1 MSYGGAVR
9 ASTTAAAETPR
20 HRAAPLPPSER
31 RAAIIAATL
40 PLLRTIGPSVTT
52 REIARAA
59 AVAEGT
65 IFSVFVDKD
74 DLLEAAARAGF
85 DPAPTVAGLGAINSA
100 LPIDTRLR
108 EAVELLQPY
117 LDGVWQLMSTLCVG
131 RDKSRRDENFFAPL
145 AEALGRLLERD
156 RRDLRVAPTAAGHLL
171 LSVIVASSHPMIAGP
186 EASSPPE
193 IVTLFLD
200 GARR

>member
-1 MSYGGAVR
+1 MLMAVR
-9 ASTTAAAETPR
+9 ASTTATADPPR

-59 AVAEGT
+59 GIAEGT
-65 IFSVFVDKD
+65 IFSVFADKD

-85 DPAPTVAGLGAINSA
+85 DPGPTATQLDAIGSA
-100 LPIDTRLR
+100 RSIDDRLA
-108 EAVELLQPY
+108 EAVELLQAY
-117 LDGVWQLMSTLCVG
+117 LDGVWQLMSTLGVG
-131 RDKSRRDENFFAPL
+131 RDKSHADKNFFAPL
-145 AEALGRLLERD
+145 ADALGRLLESD
-156 RRDLRVAPTAAGHLL
+156 RCDLRVAPTTAGHLL

-186 EASSPPE
+186 QPSSAPE